1 MLNTAPQI
9 LVIEDEHHIR
19 GFIRRALESENYQVH
34 EAATY
39 AHGWQQLQ
47 QQSWNLVILDL
58 GLPDKD
64 GASLIGLLRAWSTLP
79 ILVLSA
85 RSADQDKIHAL
96 DHGAD
101 DYLTKPF
108 STGELLARVRALL
121 RRSQFKGQAEQTII
135 RFGEFEIN
143 IKDRRMTRGSQLIH
157 LTPIEFQLLRVLVL
171 NAGRVLTHRQLL
183 SEVWGNAYI
192 ESNHYLRVYIGHL
205 RQKLEL
211 DPSQPQHLLT
221 ETGIGYRFQ
230 L

>member
-1 MLNTAPQI
+1 MLSIKPHI

-19 GFIRRALESENYQVH
+19 GFIRRALESESYGVT

-47 QQSWNLVILDL
+47 QQQWQLVILDL

-64 GASLIGLLRAWSTLP
+64 GLGLIEVLRTWSRLP

-85 RSADQDKIHAL
+85 RCTDQDKINAL
-96 DHGAD
+96 NQGAD

-121 RRSQFKGQAEQTII
+121 RRSQFNGQTEQTLI
-135 RFGEFEIN
+135 RFGDFELN
-143 IKDRRMTRGSQLIH
+143 LKERRLIRGTQLIH
-157 LTPIEFQLLRVLVL
+157 LTPLEFQLLRVLVL

-183 SEVWGNAYI
+183 SEVWGHAYL
-192 ESNHYLRVYIGHL
+192 ESHHYLRVYIGHL

-211 DPSQPQHLLT
+211 DASQPQYLLT